1 MKFKSISDEGMKR
14 VAQLV
19 EDSDQ
24 CEELKE
30 TVKEARNHLYAAMV
44 QSIPSDDQIIMDH
57 VRDAYDLLE
66 VALGGSDLA
75 IDVYERTSS

>member
-14 VAQLV
+14 VAQFV

-24 CEELKE
+24 NENLEAAVTK
-30 TVKEARNHLYAAMV
+30 ARNHLYAAMV